1 LTLETSMKIKFEVE
15 LDTEKQRDME
25 LVDDIIYQ
33 LQDVR
38 DLLEDYQENLNKVN
52 TQKKTNNRR
61 K

>member
-1 LTLETSMKIKFEVE
+1 MKIKFEVE
-15 LDTEKQRDME
+15 LDTEKQKDME

-38 DLLEDYQENLNKVN
+38 DLLEDYQENLNKGT

>member
-38 DLLEDYQENLNKVN
+38 DLLEDYQENLNKQQ
-52 TQKKTNNRR
+52 TKKTNTRR

>member
-1 LTLETSMKIKFEVE
+1 MKIKFEVE

>member
-25 LVDDIIYQ
+25 LVDDIIFQ

-38 DLLEDYQENLNKVN
+38 DLLEDYQENLNKQQ
-52 TQKKTNNRR
+52 TKKTNTRR

>member
-1 LTLETSMKIKFEVE
+1 MTLETSMKIKFEVE
-15 LDTEKQRDME
+15 LDTEKQKDME

-38 DLLEDYQENLNKVN
+38 DLLEDYQENLNKGT